1 MKGNSKECILDKW
14 KIIPDSMCKIQ
25 KEKTIKFINLYL
37 NLNKH
42 WLYTQNNNKD
52 VSLKKKKKRIKLSPN
67 AQKQYIN

>member
-1 MKGNSKECILDKW
+1 
-14 KIIPDSMCKIQ
+14 MCKIQ

-52 VSLKKKKKRIKLSPN
+52 VSLKKKKKELNYPQMHKNNI
-67 AQKQYIN
+67 